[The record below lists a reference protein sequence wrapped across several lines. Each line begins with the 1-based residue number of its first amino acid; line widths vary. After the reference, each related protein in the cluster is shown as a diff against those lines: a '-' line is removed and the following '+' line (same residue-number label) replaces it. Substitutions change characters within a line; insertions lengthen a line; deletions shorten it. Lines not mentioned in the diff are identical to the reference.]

1 MIFWSHPRLL
11 IFPRYMDTDT
21 MANKRLRN
29 IMHVTMSTI
38 TDMAMGTKWHIATDT
53 MILIAHSGWGNSPTL
68 PSNRL
73 SDGWPTTISAE
84 DFLWSRRSL
93 IAFQTSLALL
103 ILELLTPYLSF
114 IIIWSFAGKLIID
127 STLTKDRYSNHIYAL
142 HITVW
147 RMMRLDKQHWLNSW
161 LRRNVLYAQVKL

>member
-1 MIFWSHPRLL
+1 
-11 IFPRYMDTDT
+11 
-21 MANKRLRN
+21 
-29 IMHVTMSTI
+29 
-38 TDMAMGTKWHIATDT
+38 
-53 MILIAHSGWGNSPTL
+53 
-68 PSNRL
+68 
-73 SDGWPTTISAE
+73 
-84 DFLWSRRSL
+84 
-93 IAFQTSLALL
+93 LALL